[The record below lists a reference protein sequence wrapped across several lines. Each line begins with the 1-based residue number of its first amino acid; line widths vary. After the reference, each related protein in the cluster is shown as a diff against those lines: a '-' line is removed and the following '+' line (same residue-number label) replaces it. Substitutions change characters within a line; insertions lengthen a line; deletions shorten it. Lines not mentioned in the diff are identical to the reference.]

1 MADSPSD
8 APSPSPAPEPSPTP
22 EASPAAQS
30 TFAKVRAWW
39 KRRREA
45 VESNWQFL
53 DGELH
58 RGRLLTVVLL
68 LHLRYTFGYL
78 AFGFMVSAPL
88 QLAYRSEWGDHL
100 LKSIVLGSLCV
111 VPFVCLWPFT
121 RIDWGRMRVP
131 EFMNLELA
139 LTRWAT
145 VLALAFLIF
154 SGVVR
159 LFAGHSDD
167 DEAWWVW
174 VCDVRVAYL
183 TLGLMFFA
191 WIRVKF
197 NTLLFRE
204 FYTLTASDDLVLR
217 VPPSQL
223 MLDLTPPRPGGDEAP
238 QEPKSDPSPPS
249 QEPNSDPSLP
259 SPETDGKPAL

>member
-1 MADSPSD
+1 MADPPSGD
-8 APSPSPAPEPSPTP
+8 APTPPTP
-22 EASPAAQS
+22 KSEPPAESGQGS
-30 TFAKVRAWW
+30 ESLLSRCSAWW

-53 DGELH
+53 DSELH

-78 AFGFMVSAPL
+78 AFGFVISAPL
-88 QLAYRSEWGDHL
+88 QLAYRSEWGDHI
-100 LKSIVLGSLCV
+100 LKSFLLGALCII
-111 VPFVCLWPFT
+111 PFVCLWPFT

-131 EFMNLELA
+131 EFKNLELA

-145 VLALAFLIF
+145 VLAFGFLLF
-154 SGVVR
+154 TAVVR
-159 LFAGHSDD
+159 LFAGESDD
-167 DEAWWVW
+167 GEAWWVW
-174 VCDVRVAYL
+174 VCDVRVAWL

-197 NTLLFRE
+197 HTLLFRE
-204 FYTLTASDDLVLR
+204 FYTLRPSDDLVLR

-223 MLDLTPPRPGGDEAP
+223 KLNLAPPKPGSDSVPNAAADE
-238 QEPKSDPSPPS
+238 PSPPS
-249 QEPNSDPSLP
+249 SEA
-259 SPETDGKPAL
+259 DGKPAL

>member
-1 MADSPSD
+1 MADSPSGE
-8 APSPSPAPEPSPTP
+8 APSPTP
-22 EASPAAQS
+22 EPKPSAESKPDAPGVFS
-30 TFAKVRAWW
+30 KVGSWW

-88 QLAYRSEWGDHL
+88 QLAYRQEWGDHL
-100 LKSIVLGSLCV
+100 LKSVVLGLLCV

-131 EFMNLELA
+131 EFKNLELA

-145 VLALAFLIF
+145 VLALAFLVF
-154 SGVVR
+154 SAAVR
-159 LFAGHSDD
+159 LFAGQSDD
-167 DEAWWVW
+167 EEAWWVW
-174 VCDVRVAYL
+174 VCDVRVAWL

-197 NTLLFRE
+197 HTLLFRE
-204 FYTLTASDDLVLR
+204 FYTLRPSDDLVLS

-223 MLDLTPPRPGGDEAP
+223 NLDLDPPKPGGDASPGE
-238 QEPKSDPSPPS
+238 SSPPS
-249 QEPNSDPSLP
+249 SKADED
-259 SPETDGKPAL
+259 PAL